1 MALRANRLC
10 LHIDRWAA
18 SLALAASLVILA
30 GCGGLTGG
38 SHPQG
43 AVAVANASLNFGAVA
58 IGSSV
63 TLSNSLSNN
72 TSSSVTVSSLAG
84 LGSGFQVA
92 GIAMPMVLAAGQS
105 AAFSVTFKPAD
116 TGDPSV
122 TIAFQNQNSQT
133 VVSLSATGDAVAAGV
148 LSPTPSPVTFGN
160 VAAGSSKNATVT
172 LSNTGGSDLTI
183 TQATLSGAGFTLGN
197 LALPLTVHS
206 GDSTSA
212 TVTFVPTGSG
222 SFAGN
227 VTFTTTSE
235 QVDATVVLDLS
246 GTGVAVSQGTL
257 SPNPVSLAFNKVAV
271 GSNSSLSETL
281 TNTAGASATITQ
293 ATTNNAA
300 FSITG
305 LSLPVTLAPNQS
317 ATFTVTF
324 APASSG
330 ATSGTLA
337 VVSNASNSPLNIA
350 LSGTGTGTQ
359 TGTLAVSPTSLNF
372 GKVTVGNSSAL
383 GGTLTASGA
392 SVTVSSATLNSSEFT
407 LSGISLPTTIAA
419 GKSASFTVTFTPQS
433 AGESSASL
441 SFASN
446 ASNSPAVQSLD
457 GTGEAPTQHTV
468 DLTWDSSEGAIGYNI
483 YRGTAS
489 GGPYAILNSSLD
501 SSTAYTDSTVT
512 SGQTYY
518 YVATSVNANM
528 QESGYS
534 TPVQAVIPN
543 P

>member
-1 MALRANRLC
+1 VALRAKTLC
-10 LHIDRWAA
+10 LHIDRWGI
-18 SLALAASLVILA
+18 SLALAASFLFFA
-30 GCGGLTGG
+30 GCGGLSGG
-38 SHPQG
+38 SPPKG
-43 AVAVANASLNFGAVA
+43 AVSVANASLNFGSVAV
-58 IGSSV
+58 GSSA
-63 TLSNSLSNN
+63 TLADSILNN
-72 TSSSVTVSSLAG
+72 TSSSVTVTSVAG
-84 LGSGFQVA
+84 VGSGFQVT
-92 GIAMPMVLAAGQS
+92 GITLPMVLAAGQT
-105 AAFSVTFKPAD
+105 AAFSVTFKPVDA
-116 TGDPSV
+116 GDPSLTV
-122 TIAFQNQNSQT
+122 AFEDPNAQT
-133 VVSLSATGDAVAAGV
+133 VVSLSVTGEAVTAGI
-148 LSPTPSPVTFGN
+148 LSPTPSPATFGS
-160 VAAGSSKNATVT
+160 VTVGSSKNATVT

-197 LALPLTVHS
+197 LALPLTLHS

-212 TVTFVPTGSG
+212 TVTFAPPASG
-222 SFAGN
+222 SFSGN

-235 QVDATVVLDLS
+235 QVDATAVLDLS
-246 GTGVAVSQGTL
+246 GTGDAVSQGTL
-257 SPNPVSLAFNKVAV
+257 SPNPASLSFNNVAV
-271 GSNSSLSETL
+271 GSSSPLSETL
-281 TNTAGASATITQ
+281 TNTGGASATITQ
-293 ATTNNAA
+293 ASSDNAA

-305 LSLPVTLAPNQS
+305 LSLPLTLAPNQS
-317 ATFTVTF
+317 TTLTVTF
-324 APASSG
+324 KPASSG

-337 VVSNASNSPLNIA
+337 VVSNASDAPLNIA

-359 TGTLAVSPTSLNF
+359 SGTLAVSPTSLPF
-372 GKVTVGNSSAL
+372 GKVIVGSSLAL

-407 LSGISLPTTIAA
+407 LSGISLPTTIAD

-433 AGESSASL
+433 AGASSASL

-446 ASNSPAVQSLD
+446 ASNSPALQSLD

-483 YRGTAS
+483 YRSAVS

-501 SSTAYTDSTVT
+501 GSTAYTDNTVI

-518 YVATSVNANM
+518 YVATAVNANQ

-534 TPVQAVIPN
+534 TPVQAAIPN

>member
-1 MALRANRLC
+1 M
-10 LHIDRWAA
+10 
-18 SLALAASLVILA
+18 
-30 GCGGLTGG
+30 
-38 SHPQG
+38 
-43 AVAVANASLNFGAVA
+43 AVANASLNFGSVA

-63 TLSNSLSNN
+63 TLTDSISNN
-72 TSSSVTVSSLAG
+72 TSSSVTVSSIAG
-84 LGSGFQVA
+84 LGSGFQVT
-92 GIAMPMVLAAGQS
+92 GIAMPTVLAAGQT
-105 AAFSVTFKPAD
+105 ATFSVTFTAAVA
-116 TGDPSV
+116 GDPTV
-122 TIAFQNQNSQT
+122 TIAFEDQNSQT
-133 VVSLSATGDAVAAGV
+133 VVSLSATGDAVAAGI
-148 LSPTPSPVTFGN
+148 LSPTPFPITFGN
-160 VAAGSSKNATVT
+160 VASGSSKNATVT

-197 LALPLTVHS
+197 LALPLTLHS
-206 GDSTSA
+206 GDSTST
-212 TVTFVPTGSG
+212 TVTFAPPGSG
-222 SFAGN
+222 SFIGN

-235 QVDATVVLDLS
+235 QVNATVVLDLS

-257 SPNPVSLAFNKVAV
+257 SPNPASLAFNNVAV

-281 TNTAGASATITQ
+281 TNTGGASATITQ
-293 ATTNNAA
+293 ATSDNAA

-305 LSLPVTLAPNQS
+305 LSLPITLVPNQS
-317 ATFTVTF
+317 ATFSVVF

-330 ATSGTLA
+330 AASGTLA

-359 TGTLAVSPTSLNF
+359 SGTLAVSPTSQNF
-372 GKVTVGNSSAL
+372 GKVIVGNSSAL

-392 SVTVSSATLNSSEFT
+392 SVTVTLATLNSSEFT
-407 LSGISLPTTIAA
+407 LSGISLPKTLAA
-419 GKSASFTVTFTPQS
+419 GKSASFTVTFKPQS
-433 AGESSASL
+433 AGDSSASL
-441 SFASN
+441 SFASS

-483 YRGTAS
+483 YRGSAS
-489 GGPYAILNSSLD
+489 GGPYAILNSTLD

-518 YVATSVNANM
+518 YVATAVNANQ